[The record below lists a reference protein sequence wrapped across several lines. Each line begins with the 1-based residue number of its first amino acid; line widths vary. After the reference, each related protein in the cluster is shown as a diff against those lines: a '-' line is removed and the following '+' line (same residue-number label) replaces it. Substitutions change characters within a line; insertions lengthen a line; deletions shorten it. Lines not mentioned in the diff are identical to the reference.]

1 MQVNENGLHYMCNVQ
16 CTTHSLVAFV
26 LVFVYYNIN
35 KSFLTNICKPVKDGV
50 CRVGLT
56 LEELDDLAISGVE
69 KRATKCSTKDLP
81 LVIAKQMEL
90 LERNENESAPS
101 QWGATTV
108 ASTMHLAHMAG
119 ISVFVTGGTGGVH
132 RGGESTMDISADL
145 VELSRTPV
153 VVVSAGVKS
162 ILDIKRTLETLET
175 NGVPTAA
182 FGVDEF
188 PAFFSPSSGVT
199 APARVDSAEEVA
211 SAYLTSLG
219 LGLKNGMLIAVP
231 NSDPAGASVEI
242 AIQEVLDEASELGIS
257 GRDVTPYILKKL
269 AEKTKGDSL
278 KSNISLVKGNAAIG
292 ADIAVAIANARI
304 KLKLNEGQKALDTS
318 VSRGGSS
325 MQALKKEKE
334 KELFHDSET
343 TKSSSRVVV
352 MGGSVI
358 DLVAKP
364 AAGTSLIRSTSNPGS
379 CHESDG
385 GVGRNI
391 AEVLGRLGSRP
402 ILFSA
407 VGEDSRGLSLMERM
421 ANEYGIDVDRQ
432 HIEVVRGSNTAT
444 YLAVLEEDGDLHTA
458 IADMGVLAKIKIPDE
473 EVS

>member
-1 MQVNENGLHYMCNVQ
+1 MHYSCI
-16 CTTHSLVAFV
+16 
-26 LVFVYYNIN
+26 IN
-35 KSFLTNICKPVKDGV
+35 KSFLTNPCTLVKDGV

-56 LEELDDLAISGVE
+56 PEELDDLAISGVE

-81 LVIAKQMEL
+81 LVIAKQRAF
-90 LERNENESAPS
+90 LERNENKSAPS

-132 RGGESTMDISADL
+132 RGGENTMDISADL
-145 VELSRTPV
+145 IELARTPV

-162 ILDIKRTLETLET
+162 ILDISRTLETLET
-175 NGVPTAA
+175 NGVPAAA

-231 NSDPAGASVEI
+231 NSDPAGESVEM

-257 GRDVTPYILKKL
+257 GRDVTPYILQKL

-278 KSNISLVKGNAAIG
+278 KSNMSLVKGNAAVG
-292 ADIAVAIANARI
+292 ADIAVAIENARRNVN
-304 KLKLNEGQKALDTS
+304 KGQKAIDTS
-318 VSRGGSS
+318 VSIGGSS
-325 MQALKKEKE
+325 MQALKKEK
-334 KELFHDSET
+334 KLFRDSGT
-343 TKSSSRVVV
+343 RKPSSRVVV

-358 DLVAKP
+358 DLVANP
-364 AAGTSLIRSTSNPGS
+364 AAGTSLILGTSNPGS

-385 GVGRNI
+385 GVARNI

-407 VGEDSRGLSLMERM
+407 VGDDSRGLSLMERM
-421 ANEYGIDVDRQ
+421 ANEYGFDIDRQ

-458 IADMGVLAKIKIPDE
+458 IADMDVLAKIKIPDE

>member
-1 MQVNENGLHYMCNVQ
+1 M
-16 CTTHSLVAFV
+16 
-26 LVFVYYNIN
+26 
-35 KSFLTNICKPVKDGV
+35 KDGV

-56 LEELDDLAISGVE
+56 LEELNDLALSGVE
-69 KRATKCSTKDLP
+69 NRATKCSTKDLP
-81 LVIAKQMEL
+81 IVIAKQRAF
-90 LERNENESAPS
+90 LEGNENKPSLS

-119 ISVFVTGGTGGVH
+119 ISTFVTGGTGGVH
-132 RGGESTMDISADL
+132 RGGELTMDISADL
-145 VELSRTPV
+145 IELARTPV
-153 VVVSAGVKS
+153 VVISAGVKS

-188 PAFFSPSSGVT
+188 PAFFSPSSGIT

-211 SAYLTSLG
+211 SAYLSSLE

-242 AIQEVLDEASELGIS
+242 AIQEVLNEVNGLGIT
-257 GRDVTPYILKKL
+257 GRDVTPYILKKV

-278 KSNISLVKGNAAIG
+278 KSNTSLVKGNAAVG
-292 ADIAVAIANARI
+292 ADIAVAIANAR
-304 KLKLNEGQKALDTS
+304 LKINGGPENKGFRGVTS
-318 VSRGGSS
+318 TNTAVR
-325 MQALKKEKE
+325 
-334 KELFHDSET
+334 ET
-343 TKSSSRVVV
+343 EFFQENNATRPSSRVVV
-352 MGGSVI
+352 MGGAVI

-364 AAGTSLIRSTSNPGS
+364 AKGTRLIPATSNPGS

-385 GVGRNI
+385 GVARNI
-391 AEVLGRLGSRP
+391 AEVLGRLGSHP

-421 ANEYGIDVDRQ
+421 ANECGISRDRQ
-432 HIEVVRGSNTAT
+432 YIEVVSGSNTAT

-458 IADMGVLAKIKIPDE
+458 IADMDVLTQIKVPDE
-473 EVS
+473 EVSYAQALAYVPIFVTFMTPFPHERTQHTVSDPLRCRLSDS

>member
-1 MQVNENGLHYMCNVQ
+1 L
-16 CTTHSLVAFV
+16 
-26 LVFVYYNIN
+26 I
-35 KSFLTNICKPVKDGV
+35 
-50 CRVGLT
+50 
-56 LEELDDLAISGVE
+56 ELA
-69 KRATKCSTKDLP
+69 
-81 LVIAKQMEL
+81 
-90 LERNENESAPS
+90 
-101 QWGATTV
+101 
-108 ASTMHLAHMAG
+108 
-119 ISVFVTGGTGGVH
+119 
-132 RGGESTMDISADL
+132 
-145 VELSRTPV
+145 RTPV

-162 ILDIKRTLETLET
+162 ILDISRTLETLET

-182 FGVDEF
+182 YGVDEF

-231 NSDPAGASVEI
+231 NSDPAGESVEI

-278 KSNISLVKGNAAIG
+278 KSNMSLVKGNAAVG
-292 ADIAVAIANARI
+292 ADIAVAIANARR
-304 KLKLNEGQKALDTS
+304 KLKKGQKAIDTS
-318 VSRGGSS
+318 VSIRGSS

-334 KELFHDSET
+334 LFHDSGT

-364 AAGTSLIRSTSNPGS
+364 AAGTSLILGTSNPGS

-385 GVGRNI
+385 GVARNI

-407 VGEDSRGLSLMERM
+407 VGDDSRGLSLMERM
-421 ANEYGIDVDRQ
+421 ANEYGIDIDRQ